1 MNTKEYFEKRA
12 LATEKHSKQRSDK
25 YLSELKK
32 TYESV
37 DNQIK
42 KDIESWYKK
51 YAIENEISNI
61 DARKI
66 LNSTELKDYKK
77 YIKSLIN
84 KSNLTGQNK
93 EDLRKKYIKSKIDRL
108 TALQKQVELNL
119 DILTGNYESS
129 AKRHLIENYK
139 QVYSEQAHTFDNAN
153 IFTFNLNFNAFD
165 ERAIES
171 IVRTK
176 WSNKDFSTRI
186 WGHNKNMVREM
197 TNILSTGIA
206 LGYSVDKMSKQ
217 ISSRLDVNYSNAKR
231 LIRTE
236 SNYVLSEATHDLYKD
251 VELEQY
257 QFLATLDFKTSEI
270 CQELDNKIFFVK
282 DRKVGL
288 NCNPMHPNCRS
299 TTIPYLPEYMD
310 ENDTRIARDID
321 GTSYKVP
328 ANMDYKS
335 WYQSMVDKYSDTP
348 NIIGNQE
355 KKYSKSD
362 AKKIAKTA
370 DNIISKYINIPSKWS
385 GNLIFEDLGKDKLG
399 SKMWNCNIRL
409 NFQEGKVRTSI
420 HVLMHELLHARSI
433 SYYDIQTY
441 RKHRGIE
448 EGSVQFLNEQISRK
462 EKIKT
467 IDSGYNEYIDVLKQI
482 NKTIKYGSD
491 LDFAIDLFNV
501 PVVDRIQWLNDK
513 MVDFGFKNGYT
524 YEEIN
529 NFVNLLSIF

>member
-1 MNTKEYFEKRA
+1 MNSKEYFEKRA

-25 YLSELKK
+25 YLDELKK
-32 TYESV
+32 IYESI

-66 LNSTELKDYKK
+66 LNSTQLQDYNK
-77 YIKSLIN
+77 YVESVIN

-93 EDLRKKYIKSKIDRL
+93 ENLRKKYIKSKIDRL

-139 QVYSEQAHTFDNAN
+139 QVYSEQAHTFDNAP

-206 LGYSVDKMSKQ
+206 LGYSVDKMSNQ
-217 ISSRLDVNYSNAKR
+217 ISKRLDVNYSNAKR

-236 SNYVLSEATHDLYKD
+236 SNYVLSEATHDLYRD

-270 CQELDNKIFFVK
+270 CQELDNQIFFVK
-282 DRKVGL
+282 DRRVGL

-310 ENDTRIARDID
+310 ENDTRIARDVD

-335 WYQSMVDKYSDTP
+335 WYQSMVDKKTNMNKQQDSNTNMHKSLKNWKETSSNKSGEIKDLFEYSVNGVNYKVDGKHVVLDY
-348 NIIGNQE
+348 NKEEKQIAEMIA
-355 KKYSKSD
+355 KKYGKNVEMIPRVLYPNNIKTPD
-362 AKKIAKTA
+362 FLIDKIKYDLKT
-370 DNIISKYINIPSKWS
+370 PTGS
-385 GNLIFEDLGKDKLG
+385 GKNTI
-399 SKMWNCNIRL
+399 
-409 NFQEGKVRTSI
+409 
-420 HVLMHELLHARSI
+420 
-433 SYYDIQTY
+433 YDIVKSSKNQANNFILDLSKT
-441 RKHRGIE
+441 KLTIE
-448 EGSVQFLNEQISRK
+448 EVER
-462 EKIKT
+462 
-467 IDSGYNEYIDVLKQI
+467 QI
-482 NKTIKYGSD
+482 NKIYKSMHT
-491 LDFAIDLFNV
+491 
-501 PVVDRIQWLNDK
+501 
-513 MVDFGFKNGYT
+513 
-524 YEEIN
+524 
-529 NFVNLLSIF
+529 NFVNEIVVFKDMNLIEVYYRK

>member
-1 MNTKEYFEKRA
+1 MNSKEYFEKRA

-25 YLSELKK
+25 YLDELKK
-32 TYESV
+32 IYESI

-66 LNSTELKDYKK
+66 LNSTQLQDYNK
-77 YIKSLIN
+77 YVESVIN

-93 EDLRKKYIKSKIDRL
+93 ENLRKKYIKSKIDRL

-139 QVYSEQAHTFDNAN
+139 QVYSEQAHTFDNAP

-206 LGYSVDKMSKQ
+206 LGYSVDKMSNQ
-217 ISSRLDVNYSNAKR
+217 ISKRLDVNYSNAKR

-236 SNYVLSEATHDLYKD
+236 SNYVLSEATHDLYRD

-270 CQELDNKIFFVK
+270 CQELDNQIFFVK
-282 DRKVGL
+282 DRRVGL

-310 ENDTRIARDID
+310 ENDTRIARDVD

-335 WYQSMVDKYSDTP
+335 WYQSMVDKKTKTTNNQNE
-348 NIIGNQE
+348 NITVHDNTKAWTHKKSNTSGKVTDLLEYEINGTIYKVDGNHVKLDYDKQE
-355 KKYSKSD
+355 KQIAEII
-362 AKKIAKTA
+362 AKKYGKNVQMVPKINFPQGVSTPDYLINGEKYDLKSIKGSGKNVLYDAVKKKKKQSNNFILNLDESKLDIDGVISQINTIYKSQHTKNIDEIIIFK
-370 DNIISKYINIPSKWS
+370 DN
-385 GNLIFEDLGKDKLG
+385 E
-399 SKMWNCNIRL
+399 
-409 NFQEGKVRTSI
+409 
-420 HVLMHELLHARSI
+420 
-433 SYYDIQTY
+433 
-441 RKHRGIE
+441 
-448 EGSVQFLNEQISRK
+448 
-462 EKIKT
+462 
-467 IDSGYNEYIDVLKQI
+467 VLK
-482 NKTIKYGSD
+482 
-491 LDFAIDLFNV
+491 A
-501 PVVDRIQWLNDK
+501 
-513 MVDFGFKNGYT
+513 FKRKK
-524 YEEIN
+524 
-529 NFVNLLSIF
+529 